1 MSKQNLN
8 TEKLNISEREKFP
21 VDCLVG
27 MPPLQLNEIY
37 NDDSFELCKRV
48 PAKTVDLI
56 LEDMPYNTTACEWDV
71 KIDLQL
77 YWETR
82 LRMLKPTGVVILTA
96 SQPFTTILASS
107 NLSMLKY
114 EWIWDKKRG
123 SNFLALKTQPMKEH
137 ENILIFGNIKT
148 FNPIKTKRNSDRNK
162 RSYNFDMAASEVYGG
177 MKSNAKRNDETDR
190 HPKSIIEYELEVNNQ
205 FEIQRYH
212 PTQKPVGLFEYLI
225 RTYTN
230 EGDLVFDGFGG
241 SGTTAVA
248 AHKAKRNFI
257 VIEKEKKYFD
267 LAVRRL
273 DIERAQYT
281 ML

>member
-1 MSKQNLN
+1 MKEN
-8 TEKLNISEREKFP
+8 KNIQEIENSETTKVVG
-21 VDCLVG
+21 VDALVG
-27 MPPLQLNEIY
+27 LPPLQPNEIY
-37 NDDSFELCKRV
+37 NDDSFRLIERV
-48 PAKTVDLI
+48 PAKTVDVI

-82 LRMLKPTGVVILTA
+82 LRILKPTGVVILTA
-96 SQPFTTILASS
+96 SQPFTSELVMS
-107 NLSMLKY
+107 NYKMFKY
-114 EWIWDKKRG
+114 EWIWDKVAISNPMMANKQPLKCHENVLVFYNKFLTYNPILERG
-123 SNFLALKTQPMKEH
+123 IQWHRGGRKEH
-137 ENILIFGNIKT
+137 SSDSFGNIKLI
-148 FNPIKTKRNSDRNK
+148 NNGCDIDNNK
-162 RSYNFDMAASEVYGG
+162 L
-177 MKSNAKRNDETDR
+177 
-190 HPKSIIEYELEVNNQ
+190 PKSIKTISNADKSEAL
-205 FEIQRYH
+205 H

-225 RTYTN
+225 RTYSN

-248 AHKAKRNFI
+248 AHKSKRNFI
-257 VIEKEKKYFD
+257 VIEKEKKYFN